1 MRYGRSDAC
10 GARCQHVGRK
20 SGNAKLRIWSL
31 GFHDAVIGAKAAKDP
46 TEFVSVDG
54 ALCVGQLRVQRSL
67 PLELHTV
74 DAQNDAIDERI
85 AIRCA
90 LVTAIENKQV
100 ATR

>member
-1 MRYGRSDAC
+1 M
-10 GARCQHVGRK
+10 
-20 SGNAKLRIWSL
+20 SL
-31 GFHDAVIGAKAAKDP
+31 DFHDAVIGAKAAKDP

-90 LVTAIENKQV
+90 LVTAIENEQV